1 MADAILTTEINA
13 TLIITLN
20 RPDARNAMTK
30 CMAEMISTALDH
42 LDSARHLQCAI
53 ITGAGGHFCS
63 GMDLKSFLNG
73 ELPVAGN
80 RGFGAL
86 TTYTPQKPV
95 IAAVDGYALAGGF
108 ELALACDL
116 IVASEGA
123 KFGISEVKRGLV
135 AGGGGLV
142 QLPRLIPRALAME
155 LALTGNPI
163 TASRAAELGLI
174 NSVTQGPALDAAL
187 TLAALIAENAPLALA
202 ASKAVIRESWLWP
215 QDEINQL
222 QNPYIAGVF
231 DSDDAREGAT
241 AFSEKRQPIW
251 RGC

>member
-1 MADAILTTEINA
+1 
-13 TLIITLN
+13 
-20 RPDARNAMTK
+20 
-30 CMAEMISTALDH
+30 
-42 LDSARHLQCAI
+42 
-53 ITGAGGHFCS
+53 
-63 GMDLKSFLNG
+63 
-73 ELPVAGN
+73 
-80 RGFGAL
+80 
-86 TTYTPQKPV
+86 
-95 IAAVDGYALAGGF
+95 
-108 ELALACDL
+108 CDL